1 MNHKMLQIMS
11 FITGLNRSPEVT
23 ILLDVCS
30 PPSRIY
36 KAFTEPMYEL
46 LFVQF
51 LVLKLLY
58 HKYEQLVWASQGDYM
73 FHIECQGT
81 HKTHN
86 TTDPFST
93 MGRRRKAMS
102 WTFYKITAKGV
113 WVFISAVLVHDIQS
127 NLRFLKWNSTLKVS
141 HLWWLVNWVFIVWE
155 GSACEWRLIKACS
168 VRLYKSN
175 KDLRANPIST
185 QLQSEP

>member
-1 MNHKMLQIMS
+1 MLQIMS

-23 ILLDVCS
+23 ILLDVCF

-58 HKYEQLVWASQGDYM
+58 HKYEQLVWASQGGYM

-81 HKTHN
+81 YKTHS

-102 WTFYKITAKGV
+102 WTFYKITAKGI
-113 WVFISAVLVHDIQS
+113 WVFISALLVHDIQS

-141 HLWWLVNWVFIVWE
+141 PLWWLVNWVFIVWE